1 MHLDNFLLPLLLA
14 VAALFK
20 LLTSKAGDAARKK
33 SETTPQRST
42 STPRTD
48 QPPPIPTADTDEERI
63 RNFLEALGQPTSSK
77 PPPPI
82 VRRPTY
88 QKPITLPHL
97 PPFASPLPPLT
108 TRPPEEPTRK
118 ITRMPPVIT
127 PVVEPSILT
136 PAAYQAPIFEVQ
148 GSALAAEQTAA
159 IATGTA
165 ATDAQ
170 TATEQPG
177 PNIAALLSS
186 RSGLR
191 DAIILREIFGPPRS
205 LQSLHLVG
213 GA

>member
-1 MHLDNFLLPLLLA
+1 MHLDNFLFPLLLA

-33 SETTPQRST
+33 SEPPPQRSI

-48 QPPPIPTADTDEERI
+48 QPPPIPTADTDQERI
-63 RNFLEALGQPTSSK
+63 RDFLEALGQPTSSK
-77 PPPPI
+77 PP
-82 VRRPTY
+82 RKLSRPTY

-97 PPFASPLPPLT
+97 PPFASPLPPLV

-127 PVVEPSILT
+127 PVVEPSVLT
-136 PAAYQAPIFEVQ
+136 PAAYQAPVFEVQ

-177 PNIAALLSS
+177 PTIAALLSS